1 MCQRAIGLAAVVAA
15 WLAFAA
21 PAGARKTGELFGVT
35 TADPPPLVSFEPL
48 GPTIDL
54 SDDGEILGLTDPV
67 VGFDISPRDG
77 GMYLVTRSGT
87 GVGHLFSLD
96 PTNSVATSIGQLTA
110 DPADTTSP

>member
-1 MCQRAIGLAAVVAA
+1 MWQRAIGLAAVVAA
-15 WLAFAA
+15 WLAFAS
-21 PAGARKTGELFGVT
+21 PAGAWNTDELYGIT
-35 TADPPPLVSFEPL
+35 TANPPHLVSFEPS

-87 GVGHLFSLD
+87 GVGNLFSLD
-96 PTNSVATSIGQLTA
+96 PTTSVATPIGQLTA
-110 DPADTTSP
+110 TPG